1 MKKLLICFLLLLT
14 VSALGL
20 NALAQGYGLSPAI
33 GVLKNSTVMQKCGV
47 KNTAVTF
54 TKGDFE
60 MAAGKEITYIVI
72 TSLPSENAGVL
83 TLHGENVVEGQTIP
97 ASSIS
102 YLTFTP
108 KTENLASTSFS
119 FRAGASDWTETDI
132 PCIITMKSSVNVA
145 PMASDEEIKTVA
157 NIPVF
162 HTLGIADPN
171 GDEMHISIITYP
183 KNGSIS
189 VNADG
194 NVKYTPEKGYTGKD
208 SFSYTVS
215 DKFGLVSEEATV
227 TVKVEKNSK
236 NILFADMTDSDAYAC
251 AVMMSQSDVMTYE
264 RRDGEYYFSPTE
276 KVTRIDYLVML
287 ITALG
292 MEKEAVACEDTLFD
306 DDDILTAAAKG
317 YLALALREEI
327 ITLGNGKFAPTD
339 NITRGEAEQMTVSAL
354 NAAGYGGIISSG
366 ENAEDELT
374 KADVAKLLTKAMGN
388 K

>member
-108 KTENLASTSFS
+108 KTKNLASTSFS

-171 GDEMHISIITYP
+171 GDDMHISISTYP

-194 NVKYTPEKGYTGKD
+194 NVKYTPEEGYTGKD

-264 RRDGEYYFSPTE
+264 RRDGEYYFSPAE

>member
-54 TKGDFE
+54 AKGDFE

-145 PMASDEEIKTVA
+145 PIASDEEIKTVA

-171 GDEMHISIITYP
+171 GDEMHISISTYP

-194 NVKYTPEKGYTGKD
+194 NVKYTPEEGYTGKD

>member
-171 GDEMHISIITYP
+171 GDEMHISIRTYP

-194 NVKYTPEKGYTGKD
+194 NVKYTPEEGYTGKD

-264 RRDGEYYFSPTE
+264 RRDGEYYFSPAE